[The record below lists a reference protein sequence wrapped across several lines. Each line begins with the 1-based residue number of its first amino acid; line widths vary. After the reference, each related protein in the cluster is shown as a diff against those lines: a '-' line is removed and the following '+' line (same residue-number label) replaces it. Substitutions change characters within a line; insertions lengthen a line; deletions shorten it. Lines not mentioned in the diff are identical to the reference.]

1 MLKWT
6 FLIAFS
12 PDGQV
17 ICYSEDAEYD
27 PFGFGDYD
35 ESDNDNVDC
44 TNGFEGLV
52 STARPWATQFL
63 VPQKYPCTYREREA
77 TLHENSKIVAKSEK
91 INNTWHEHPSKILV
105 D

>member
-17 ICYSEDAEYD
+17 ICYSEGAEYD
-27 PFGFGDYD
+27 PFGFEDYD
-35 ESDNDNVDC
+35 ESDNDNAEC

-52 STARPWATQFL
+52 SYISSIFYCSDLWYRKLPWFY
-63 VPQKYPCTYREREA
+63 QKNEWASR
-77 TLHENSKIVAKSEK
+77 
-91 INNTWHEHPSKILV
+91 
-105 D
+105 